1 MFLACVWALLVGW
14 LVFNG
19 KKNKEEKTFVLIL
32 LFLKH
37 LLNVRVR
44 MYVFACNTLY
54 IQIYLT
60 NNKNKQ
66 QQQQQNA
73 ISF

>member
-1 MFLACVWALLVGW
+1 MVGW
-14 LVFNG
+14 LVGGCWFLME
-19 KKNKEEKTFVLIL
+19 KNKEEEKTFVLIL

-44 MYVFACNTLY
+44 MYLHVTQHPYTFYTN
-54 IQIYLT
+54 IY
-60 NNKNKQ
+60 NK
-66 QQQQQNA
+66 QQQQNA